1 MLQTRSY
8 LSEADYLSFERQ
20 AEEKHEYYKGGIFA
34 MSGASFE
41 HNIIEDNIRGE
52 LYNFLKGTNCRSVGS
67 NLRVS
72 VQANSLYTYPDVLVI
87 CGKPEFIDNEFDTV
101 LNPTLIIEILSAS
114 TAGYDKGIKFELYRE
129 IPSLKEYIA
138 IDSTKIHIEQFINND
153 NKTWTLQEYKSSEI
167 SFVIACIN
175 MPVLVA
181 DWYNGVEFK

>member
-1 MLQTRSY
+1 
-8 LSEADYLSFERQ
+8 
-20 AEEKHEYYKGGIFA
+20 

-41 HNIIEDNIRGE
+41 HNIIEDNIRMSMG
-52 LYNFLKGTNCRSVGS
+52 NFLKGTNCRSLGS

-129 IPSLKEYIA
+129 ITSLKEYIT

-153 NKTWTLQEYKSSEI
+153 NKTWTLQEYKNSEN
-167 SFVIACIN
+167 SCYCVH
-175 MPVLVA
+175 
-181 DWYNGVEFK
+181 